1 MNNELQVEYD
11 NVAALV
17 EELVPPDEDSLV
29 RLVLSSPATAHYFRN
44 EDTARIVLRWART
57 AALEEFQETA

>member
-1 MNNELQVEYD
+1 VNKELQVEYD

-29 RLVLSSPATAHYFRN
+29 RLVLSSSATAHYFRN

>member
-1 MNNELQVEYD
+1 MNKELQVEYD

-17 EELVPPDEDSLV
+17 EELV

-44 EDTARIVLRWART
+44 EDTAKIVLRLART

>member
-1 MNNELQVEYD
+1 VNKELQVEYD

-29 RLVLSSPATAHYFRN
+29 RLVLSSPATA
-44 EDTARIVLRWART
+44 L
-57 AALEEFQETA
+57 LPQ